1 MINKQFNLAKRPNG
15 MPEDDC
21 WELQENEI
29 PDLLENQILIE
40 VNYLSVDPYMRGR
53 MNDMKSYAEPVKIG
67 GIMVGE
73 SVGKVIQSRSEKYN
87 IGDFVTAHLG
97 WQTHIVADDNSL
109 FVRRIYPDLAPI
121 QAFLGV
127 AGMPGRAV
135 GSVVGQLAKLKG
147 CKTIGIAGGKEK
159 CSFVKDEMG
168 LDHAI
173 DYKSGD
179 LEKSLNDACP
189 NGIDIYFENVGGEV
203 SNAVAPLINHG
214 ARVPIC
220 GYISAYNSFNPDM
233 DSRDD
238 LPETPFDVFGSL
250 DPVPEH
256 RFFVVTEF
264 MDKWD
269 MATKEL
275 TEWIR
280 KGEIK
285 YKESVLEGFENM
297 PQGLRNVLSGKNFGK
312 QLIKV

>member
-1 MINKQFNLAKRPNG
+1 
-15 MPEDDC
+15 
-21 WELQENEI
+21 
-29 PDLLENQILIE
+29 
-40 VNYLSVDPYMRGR
+40 MRGR

-127 AGMPGRAV
+127 AGMPGRTAYFGLLDVGKLKPEDTVVVSAASGAV

-189 NGIDIYFENVGGEV
+189 NGIDIYFENVGGKV

-280 KGEIK
+280 
-285 YKESVLEGFENM
+285 
-297 PQGLRNVLSGKNFGK
+297 
-312 QLIKV
+312 